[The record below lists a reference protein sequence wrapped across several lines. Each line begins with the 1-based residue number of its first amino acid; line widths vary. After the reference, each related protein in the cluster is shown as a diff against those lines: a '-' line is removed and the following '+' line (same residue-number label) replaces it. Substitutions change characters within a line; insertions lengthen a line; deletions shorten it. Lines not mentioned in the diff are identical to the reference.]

1 MPRPTYTQEQM
12 FQFYDRINLPTKWR
26 LDLEEAKKTSSGDQ
40 ALEYLT
46 VLKRYTL
53 ANVPF
58 ENAEL
63 HYSRNQIIDIHP
75 QSLFQKIVA
84 QGTGRGG
91 YCMENNAFFGTVLG
105 SLGFKIMST
114 GGRVNAAASP
124 SGDPGDH
131 SMWYGFAHMINIVTI
146 KDVRYMVDVGFGA
159 GGATRPLPLEDGKIQ
174 LNIKPEN
181 SVRLRYDTL
190 EDFENPNS
198 KVWIF
203 EKRMS
208 DDKPF
213 LPNYCFPDNVEF
225 LPADYMVMN
234 QFTSTNKRVFFT
246 QIVIAVKHIL
256 SEDGE
261 EIVGDTVLMGNRLH
275 RRVHG
280 RKEDLGILDSE
291 EQRVEA
297 LERHLGIRLSEMQRY
312 GILGMKSMIGG

>member
-1 MPRPTYTQEQM
+1 MPRPTYTQEQI
-12 FQFYDRINLPTKWR
+12 FQIYDRINLPSKWR
-26 LDLEEAKKTSSGDQ
+26 LDLEEAKKGSSGDQ

-75 QSLFQKIVA
+75 QILFQKIVT

-91 YCMENNAFFGTVLG
+91 YCMENNAFFGTVLR

-114 GGRVNAAASP
+114 
-124 SGDPGDH
+124 GDH

-159 GGATRPLPLEDGKIQ
+159 GGATRPLPLEDGKIH
-174 LNIKPEN
+174 LNIKPEH

-190 EDFENPNS
+190 EDFENPTS
-198 KVWIF
+198 KVWIL
-203 EKRMS
+203 EKRMA

-280 RKEDLGILDSE
+280 KKEDLGTLDSE
-291 EQRVEA
+291 GQRVEA
-297 LERHLGIRLSEMQRY
+297 LEKHLGIRLSEMQRY
-312 GILGMKSMIGG
+312 GILGMQSMIGG